1 MLLFDEDKN
10 DTEDYVS
17 LCLSSDNYVD
27 VTCFGTKSELNG
39 NINEF
44 SLADVTTSPLRVGSD
59 DDLY

>member
-44 SLADVTTSPLRVGSD
+44 SLADVTTSP
-59 DDLY
+59 